1 MALELPNGELP
12 RGERGGPPGVQPLP
26 RLLERAAS
34 KAPPMSPPLWH
45 PPGSELL
52 LLVPS
57 LAGIVGSVVL
67 PILGAVPDGAIM
79 LFSGLGPGAQEQ
91 MQVGVGALAGTRSMR
106 TQCHLGAPPPAT
118 TRPLPPTSCPP
129 GPWGGHGWLR
139 LAQAG

>member
-12 RGERGGPPGVQPLP
+12 RGERGGPPGDQPLP

-67 PILGAVPDGAIM
+67 PILGAVPDG
-79 LFSGLGPGAQEQ
+79 
-91 MQVGVGALAGTRSMR
+91 V
-106 TQCHLGAPPPAT
+106 
-118 TRPLPPTSCPP
+118 
-129 GPWGGHGWLR
+129 
-139 LAQAG
+139 

>member
-12 RGERGGPPGVQPLP
+12 RGERGGPPGDQPLP

-67 PILGAVPDGAIM
+67 PILGAVPDGELGIG
-79 LFSGLGPGAQEQ
+79 LELGLELGLG
-91 MQVGVGALAGTRSMR
+91 
-106 TQCHLGAPPPAT
+106 LG
-118 TRPLPPTSCPP
+118 LGSCPSWAP
-129 GPWGGHGWLR
+129 CPTVS
-139 LAQAG
+139 